1 MTDKEK
7 LEIAE
12 GHLRQVPAL
21 WYTYEAQTRQP
32 FDFKGLG
39 IAILF
44 CLVTFFLV
52 SLYGT
57 SGKTESPSVISKPS
71 TFIEP

>member
-7 LEIAE
+7 LQKAE
-12 GHLRQVPAL
+12 GLLKQVPTL
-21 WYTYEAQTRQP
+21 WYTYEAETRQP

-39 IAILF
+39 ITILF

-57 SGKTESPSVISKPS
+57 SGKSESPSVISKPS